1 MSVCDTLQHAPARL
15 KTVFDFETLEAIFC
29 SQSALRIATS
39 NELLYHEER
48 ECGCAKFKR
57 ESKTHTDVHCNA
69 DIITVHRL
77 QSVIVIGENIRRSC
91 KS

>member
-1 MSVCDTLQHAPARL
+1 MVADTA
-15 KTVFDFETLEAIFC
+15 FEQDHLWC
-29 SQSALRIATS
+29 CLGGVGSNGRDRVQSALRIATS
-39 NELLYHEER
+39 NEFLYHEER